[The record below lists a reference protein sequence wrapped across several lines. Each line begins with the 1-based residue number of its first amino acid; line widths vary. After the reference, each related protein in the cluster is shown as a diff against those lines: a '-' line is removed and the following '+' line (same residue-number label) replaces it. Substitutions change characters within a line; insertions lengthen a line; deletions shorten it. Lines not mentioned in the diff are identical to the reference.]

1 MGVFNGRDVYSPR
14 TLTAEITDAG
24 MNKHFVPIKNVIGDY
39 FVVENLN
46 NQTYVFKLEGTRIK
60 TTKQK
65 AAMPF
70 QTVDYDTTHYLPVS
84 ADTKLAELVQK
95 INSFPRYNNKLLGLM
110 KILAKT
116 EKRDFTVHQLPAIT
130 KELSESKDK
139 YKQEVAEL
147 INYFKSL
154 DIKEVV
160 TPLGRL
166 CDFLQD
172 DLKTTDARYG
182 GTIFDKAVEVDKE
195 NKKMTN
201 TPKTARKSWFMLIAI
216 PIIVILLG
224 VVVYQ
229 AYEMG
234 VFDNL
239 GAGLGASFGK
249 ATDQQLQAQ
258 YPNCQS
264 LHAAADSGK
273 LDVNSLSPA
282 VKKVYEAPCG

>member
-1 MGVFNGRDVYSPR
+1 
-14 TLTAEITDAG
+14 
-24 MNKHFVPIKNVIGDY
+24 MNKHFVPIKNVVGDY

-46 NQTYVFKLEGTRIK
+46 NQTYVFKLDGTRIK

-84 ADTKLAELVQK
+84 ADTKIAELVQK
-95 INSFPRYNNKLLGLM
+95 INNLPRYNNKLLGLM

-116 EKRDFTVHQLPAIT
+116 EKREFTVHQLPEIT

-201 TPKTARKSWFMLIAI
+201 TPKTAKKSLFLFIAI
-216 PIIVILLG
+216 PIMIALLG
-224 VVVYQ
+224 TTLYFAYQ
-229 AYEMG
+229 AG

-239 GAGLGASFGK
+239 GSSFGASFGK
-249 ATDQQLQAQ
+249 ASDEQIR
-258 YPNCQS
+258 
-264 LHAAADSGK
+264 AACPSGPALVDCVDSGK
-273 LDVNSLSPA
+273 YKYDSLSSAIKSMYDAEKTRISGPT
-282 VKKVYEAPCG
+282 VVP